1 MIEIVNVIKLRMFTF
16 GPLIFSFGLFSFE
29 GKLDSDPIKD
39 DSLELTGEST
49 GLITDS
55 PQSTK

>member
-1 MIEIVNVIKLRMFTF
+1 MSTL
-16 GPLIFSFGLFSFE
+16 GPLTFSFGLFSFD

-49 GLITDS
+49 GLIADS

>member
-1 MIEIVNVIKLRMFTF
+1 MVVNVIQFKIFTF
-16 GPLIFSFGLFSFE
+16 DPLSFSFGLFSFE

-39 DSLELTGEST
+39 DPLELTGEST